1 MPPGSWPLIVNVI
14 RVHSV
19 STEGEVVTL
28 EMVCAAADSESMTAN
43 ELA

>member
-1 MPPGSWPLIVNVI
+1 VNVI

-28 EMVCAAADSESMTAN
+28 EMVCAAADSEIIRAN
-43 ELA
+43 EQA